1 MVCQER
7 TPGLDRTT
15 DLFMDVLKRNGIKPE
30 WIERQNRISEMT
42 DLLHQRI
49 RAEYALAMLDA
60 SSSRRPSDD
69 APVPPLCPERFRD
82 RVRGVASL
90 QDDLAFLNREI
101 DTYNLQV
108 RKEPASQPGGGPA
121 GDTPGMPSV
130 NWLAHLRLP
139 VPLVLLVCAG
149 DGPWCVLLQVPS
161 LHLQRLRVKLDQLVA
176 QATWSGTPKTLHEAH
191 QVGRRQA
198 GTSSGCSLS
207 DPHPHPLLLSMAL
220 AGWLAADA
228 PHGGPRGSA
237 GRDVPHHLPGPPVRR
252 PRPPRPTPPR
262 TRHRVST
269 SSAHRRRLI

>member
-60 SSSRRPSDD
+60 SSSPRPSDA
-69 APVPPLCPERFRD
+69 APVPPLCSERFRD

-108 RKEPASQPGGGPA
+108 RKEPASQA
-121 GDTPGMPSV
+121 GQHQQQEASPECRPSAGS
-130 NWLAHLRLP
+130 LTSACLP
-139 VPLVLLVCAG
+139 LSC
-149 DGPWCVLLQVPS
+149 
-161 LHLQRLRVKLDQLVA
+161 
-176 QATWSGTPKTLHEAH
+176 
-191 QVGRRQA
+191 
-198 GTSSGCSLS
+198 CSV
-207 DPHPHPLLLSMAL
+207 
-220 AGWLAADA
+220 LAA
-228 PHGGPRGSA
+228 GRGA
-237 GRDVPHHLPGPPVRR
+237 
-252 PRPPRPTPPR
+252 
-262 TRHRVST
+262 
-269 SSAHRRRLI
+269 